1 MIATGAS
8 LQQMTAPVPDPF
20 TTALRYATAPYAR
33 GIATLALGLGP
44 AVSGASTILSYDFST
59 VQMQYGLQPADIV
72 ASYVLTLVADQLSGA
87 AAVDIEYTGSGGP
100 GSVQVVVPAG
110 TLAGTSF
117 ALAPLPADPAL
128 VLQSLTERPIPGTEQ
143 PSGPDKWS
151 LTALLGNSARLLWV
165 QAAEPQLLAATA
177 RDVKAQYHLATA
189 RAASLDRI
197 GDSLGVPRLLPAP
210 YRLDFDQDTIA
221 LYHLD
226 DPIAPVIDATHDY
239 PGVNVG
245 ASRGVPGR
253 FNSACQITS
262 NGGIVIPDAL
272 AFAIDPT
279 IGFTVEM
286 FANLTPPPMGQWAVF
301 AVKRPRFEQSAT
313 PAEQSGSP
321 GWSLALEPSTGGH
334 DLAFTLTDATGVLA
348 RAAAVNLTAPAG
360 WFHVAGV
367 VNPASAQAAVYLNG
381 QPVGTAPLGGL
392 GVVNT
397 GANIGLG
404 ADLNGVQLLTG
415 SLDEVRFSNTART
428 DFSSVLGPNGQP
440 YAVDG
445 QTIAL
450 YHLDETDDWID
461 EDRGVHFAINDGVQ
475 RGVPARFDNGLRCSG
490 DPLPNP
496 RCPAESDFQNKLRT
510 GSWERTAGGAL
521 VQAGPYA
528 RFGYR
533 QGAISEPGL
542 DTALHPVIVNDQL
555 APNANARGMVTTAC
569 YGFTPDDPTS
579 SNDPSQTIAKFQAA
593 GRSVQE
599 AIDYFGEWHG
609 LPESFFTVQYQAHGI
624 MAAHETCLPAN
635 STPTSVTITGAMEF
649 AFDATTSFT
658 IEALV
663 KPDPIADDYARAVIA
678 SRSSGLRAGE
688 ANANEAGWAL
698 CLGPYHSIPNNIQWV
713 VGDAA
718 GTLVTIDADIN
729 LADGVFH
736 HIAGVVDRDLGAALL
751 YVDGIAVRQAALGSL
766 GPAATN
772 GPILL
777 GNSPALTAPYAG
789 LLDEVRISRAALNLF
804 QPVLGES
811 DLRYGQRLAIFQPWR
826 LPVYPAIR
834 RGVQAL
840 TLSDPTQADV
850 TALLLGNDPIPPD
863 LVQLDVDETDSTRFC
878 ASQWFRIIPE
888 ALTPGQTLAVDGTTP
903 AVEPSVTGLSPLPAN
918 SPALITEQPPPGAN
932 YTFATPQSQ
941 VMILA
946 TAQALEELAA
956 RLAVVAPAAGLSIQS
971 AYLPPSLI
979 PGGPAAPTTND
990 NLGRALTVVLGP
1002 VPSGFDL
1009 GGLGALAFAMG
1020 FAYVAYENS
1029 SSPLLR
1035 LVVAPGE
1042 DLELAVTSPNSPDL
1056 DPFNRQIAIVNQ
1068 PITISV
1074 TRPTLTF
1081 VSGVTGPLEWS
1092 VLPCGPAAGTL
1103 SPILANA
1110 SAMTFT
1116 GTSLGSATVTVRYTL
1131 ADGVRVLVGSL
1142 PIVIAPQT
1150 LDGCDILG
1158 GDGTA
1163 NVTETSA
1170 SGLPDPDFQADYLIT
1185 STSSLVDYAAQTA
1198 KLMQLPL
1205 QSALIRLALL
1215 TAREPGAPRIT
1226 VLDAYDPNTTNLQ
1239 AVGRGMVLGPSSAN
1253 LTAARLG
1260 ALAFVAGF
1268 SYIER
1273 RRYPPSVYVSVPQ
1286 GNRFEI
1292 VSGPLKR
1299 LWPNAR
1305 ISGRGELMATEFA
1318 AAGPPDPGPIMLEP
1332 FTDARASFVSV
1343 SNQVQPSLAISLSA
1357 LLDAITADGAAGVLQ
1372 VIAGYTPQDPTLL
1385 GVGRAVLVRHSSVAP
1400 DRLCGYALQ
1409 AGFGF
1414 VEHRIQQPGGAA
1426 VYMAAY
1432 PVTEAP
1438 ANLLSSSNAVPAV
1451 VHTTIGTAA
1460 AADVQTLS
1468 INGNPPIDG
1477 WFTLAFNNQ
1486 PTAVR
1491 YNATAAQVQAALTAL
1506 PNIGANNVVCA
1517 GGPLP
1522 GSVTIT
1528 FAGALAPGP
1537 QPSISIASNNLVG
1550 PADPN
1555 ANYVNVYLNTVSQL
1569 GIQPQLAVK
1578 GQLDWGLQSACP
1590 ASAALSTALPD
1601 PSDEPGINSA
1611 VLSTELPTPG
1621 VKDSTPS
1628 AAGAVAAVA
1637 TFSLRDFSNPYQ
1649 FRVLPSVAASTGAAQ
1664 EPKLTKS
1671 QYDDLLN
1678 FLDAYHP
1685 VGVEGVTAGLRGF
1698 VHGFARPPRWDR
1710 LPTVRTFPQ
1719 YRVNR

>member
-1 MIATGAS
+1 MNAGAN
-8 LQQMTAPVPDPF
+8 LQQMTTAVPDPF

-33 GIATLALGLGP
+33 GIATVALGLGP
-44 AVSGASTILSYDFST
+44 AVSGTSIVLHYDFST
-59 VQMQYGLQPADIV
+59 LQMQYGLQPGDIV
-72 ASYVLTLVADQLSGA
+72 ASYVLTVKADQLSGA
-87 AAVDIEYTGSGGP
+87 AAIDIAYTGSAGAGTAR
-100 GSVQVVVPAG
+100 VNIPAG

-128 VLQSLTERPIPGTEQ
+128 VLQSLTEHPIPGAGQ
-143 PSGPDKWS
+143 PSGPDKWA
-151 LTALLGNSARLLWV
+151 LTALLGNGARLLWV

-197 GDSLGVPRLLPAP
+197 GESVGVPRLLPAP

-226 DPIAPVIDATHDY
+226 DVIAPVIDATHDF

-245 ASRGVPGR
+245 AIRGVPGK

-262 NGGIVIPDAL
+262 NGGIIIPDAL
-272 AFAIDPT
+272 AFATDPAS
-279 IGFTVEM
+279 GFTVEM
-286 FANLTPPPMGQWAVF
+286 FVNLTAPPGSLQWAVF
-301 AVKRPRFEQSAT
+301 AVKRPSFDQ
-313 PAEQSGSP
+313 PASP
-321 GWSLALEPSTGGH
+321 GWSLALEPSAAGH
-334 DLAFTLTDATGVLA
+334 DLAFTLTDSAGVVV
-348 RAAAVNLTAPAG
+348 RAAAANLAPPAG

-367 VNPASAQAAVYLNG
+367 VNPATKQAAVYLNG
-381 QPVGTAPLGGL
+381 QPVGTASLGAL
-392 GVVNT
+392 GIVNT
-397 GANIGLG
+397 GASIGLG
-404 ADLNGVQLLTG
+404 ADLNGAPHLTG
-415 SLDEVRFSNTART
+415 SLDEVRFSNVART
-428 DFSSVLGPNGQP
+428 DFSSVLGPNPQP

-450 YHLDETDDWID
+450 YHLDETDNWID
-461 EDRGVHFAINDGVQ
+461 EDRSVHFAMNSTPNGAQ
-475 RGVPARFDNGLRCSG
+475 RGIPARFDNGLRFSG
-490 DPLPNP
+490 DPLPNS

-510 GSWERTAGGAL
+510 GSWDRTAGAAV

-542 DTALHPVIVNDQL
+542 DGALHPVIVNDQIAAGSSTQGL
-555 APNANARGMVTTAC
+555 VTTAC
-569 YGFTPDDPTS
+569 YGFTPDDPTNT
-579 SNDPSQTIAKFQAA
+579 NDPSQTIAKFQAA
-593 GRSVQE
+593 VRSVQE

-609 LPESFFTVQYQAHGI
+609 LPDSFFATQYQAHGI
-624 MAAHETCLPAN
+624 TGTYETCLPVN
-635 STPTSVTITGAMEF
+635 STPTSVTIAGAAEF
-649 AFDATTSFT
+649 AFGATTSFT
-658 IEALV
+658 VEAFI

-688 ANANEAGWAL
+688 ANADEAGWAL
-698 CLGPYHSIPNNIQWV
+698 CLGPYHSIPNNLRWV
-713 VGDAA
+713 LGDAN
-718 GTLVTIDADIN
+718 GILVTVDADIN

-736 HIAGVVDRDLGAALL
+736 HIAGVVDRSLGAALL
-751 YVDGIAVRQAALGSL
+751 YVDGVEVHQTPLGDL
-766 GPAATN
+766 GPAATS
-772 GPILL
+772 GQIVL
-777 GNSPALTAPYAG
+777 GNSPVLTAPYAG

-811 DLRYGQRLAIFQPWR
+811 DTRYRQRLAIFQPWR
-826 LPVYPAIR
+826 LPVYPALR

-840 TLSDPTQADV
+840 TLSNPTQADV

-888 ALTPGQTLAVDGTTP
+888 ALAPGQTVAVDGTTP
-903 AVEPSVTGLSPLPAN
+903 AVEPSVARLAPLPAN
-918 SPALITEQPPPGAN
+918 SPALLSEPDGAN
-932 YTFATPQSQ
+932 YTFATPASRLM
-941 VMILA
+941 VLA
-946 TAQALEELAA
+946 LAQALERFAA
-956 RLAVVAPAAGLSIQS
+956 RLAVVAPAARLRILS
-971 AYLPPSLI
+971 AYT
-979 PGGPAAPTTND
+979 GPAAPTNND
-990 NLGRALTVVLGP
+990 NLGRALTMVLDQA
-1002 VPSGFDL
+1002 PSGFDV
-1009 GGLGALAFAMG
+1009 GVLGALAFAMG
-1020 FAYVAYENS
+1020 FAYAAYENS
-1029 SSPLLR
+1029 SSPRLR
-1035 LVVAPGE
+1035 LVVAPGS
-1042 DLELAVTSPNSPDL
+1042 DLELAVSSPNSPGS

-1068 PITISV
+1068 PVTISII
-1074 TRPTLTF
+1074 RPTPTF
-1081 VSGVTGPLEWS
+1081 VSGVIPPLEWS
-1092 VLPCGPAAGTL
+1092 VLPCGPAAATL
-1103 SPILANA
+1103 TPAAVGAI
-1110 SAMTFT
+1110 TFT
-1116 GTSLGSATVTVRYTL
+1116 GTALGSATVTVRYTL
-1131 ADGVRVLVGSL
+1131 ADGVTVLVGSL
-1142 PIVIAPQT
+1142 PIVIAPQA
-1150 LDGCDILG
+1150 LEGCDILG

-1170 SGLPDPDFQADYLIT
+1170 SGLPDPDFQPDYLIT
-1185 STSSLVDYAAQTA
+1185 STSAQVDFAAPAA

-1205 QSALIRLALL
+1205 QTALIRLAVL

-1239 AVGRGMVLGPSSAN
+1239 AVGRGMVLGPTTAN

-1260 ALAFVAGF
+1260 ALAFLAGF

-1292 VSGPLKR
+1292 ASGPLKR

-1305 ISGRGELMATEFA
+1305 ISGRGEIMATEFA
-1318 AAGPPDPGPIMLEP
+1318 AAGPPDPHFVAAMLQP
-1332 FTDARASFVSV
+1332 FIDARASFAAGV
-1343 SNQVQPSLAISLSA
+1343 SNEVQPSLAISLSA
-1357 LLDAITADGAAGVLQ
+1357 LLDALSADVAAGVLQ
-1372 VIAGYTPQDPTLL
+1372 VIAGFTAQDPTLL
-1385 GVGRAVLVRHSSVAP
+1385 GVGRAVLARHPSVAP

-1414 VEHRIQQPGGAA
+1414 VEYRAEQPGGPA

-1432 PVTEAP
+1432 PVTGAP

-1468 INGNPPIDG
+1468 ISGNPICG

-1486 PTAVR
+1486 ATAIR
-1491 YNATAAQVQAALTAL
+1491 YNATAAQLLAALTAL
-1506 PNIGANNVVCA
+1506 PNIGANNVGCT

-1522 GSVTIT
+1522 GGVTIT

-1537 QPSISIASNNLVG
+1537 QPLILIRSNNLIG

-1555 ANYVNVYLNTVSQL
+1555 ANYVNVYLNTFSEL

-1590 ASAALSTALPD
+1590 ASAALSTSLPD
-1601 PSDEPGINSA
+1601 PSDEPGIISG
-1611 VLSTELPTPG
+1611 VLSTELPKPG
-1621 VKDSTPS
+1621 VNDATPRGG

-1685 VGVEGVTAGLRGF
+1685 LGGEGVTAGLRAF

-1710 LPTVRTFPQ
+1710 LPTTRSFPR
-1719 YRVNR
+1719 YRADR